1 MRDEEPDGGGGWGS
15 WTVGCV
21 GVLVAVALAV
31 GLFFGVCSMM
41 LRR

>member
-1 MRDEEPDGGGGWGS
+1 MRDDEPPRGGIIRFLLMAFAS
-15 WTVGCV
+15 
-21 GVLVAVALAV
+21 VLVAVALAV